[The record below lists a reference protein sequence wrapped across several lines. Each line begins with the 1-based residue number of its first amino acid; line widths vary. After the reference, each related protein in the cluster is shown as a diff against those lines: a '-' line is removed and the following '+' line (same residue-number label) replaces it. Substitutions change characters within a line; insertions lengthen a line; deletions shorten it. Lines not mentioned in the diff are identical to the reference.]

1 MAPRKSEHATKAA
14 SKRKTVKEAADAAE
28 QRSGKETKA
37 QTTTAKPAEVK
48 QPVNPNDTDA
58 QNRALFL
65 HHLPNI
71 SKLKDALTTATSN
84 LRNAYKTAKADGFL
98 KSDFD
103 AAFEIQGAEGEKKKK
118 AAIVRH
124 LQIAKWL
131 GCDLGSQLDLF
142 MSDTRVPAT
151 GREVRVHHLAL
162 GETTVGSTADADLCL
177 DGVSDLQAVITRT
190 DTDGLLGLEL
200 LSGSTR
206 PGMSARRAIS
216 TALRRSSSRRS
227 LPWMDSWIGLLPPT
241 GSSRP
246 TWVTVTPGT
255 SRSFWRST
263 TDISSTLSLRSLRS
277 VRRT

>member
-142 MSDTRVPAT
+142 MADTRVPA
-151 GREVRVHHLAL
+151 
-162 GETTVGSTADADLCL
+162 ADRAYEE
-177 DGVSDLQAVITRT
+177 GYT
-190 DTDGLLGLEL
+190 DSLLGKSANPSYDPSTEQHRRYMEGFHKATESRIKGGITKLHPEVQKDEADKAEKQAQRAAAQAQDAKAFDPPA
-200 LSGSTR
+200 SGVAMTR
-206 PGMSARRAIS
+206 EEYKRQQQANGDVA
-216 TALRRSSSRRS
+216 
-227 LPWMDSWIGLLPPT
+227 
-241 GSSRP
+241 
-246 TWVTVTPGT
+246 VN
-255 SRSFWRST
+255 
-263 TDISSTLSLRSLRS
+263 
-277 VRRT
+277 